1 MSMVTVNPGAR
12 PGDRIAVPQIQ
23 LQPPPVT
30 PQPSSGGG
38 MAGGGQLMMI
48 PMMLGMGAMSFSSMA
63 SRGGP
68 MLILFGVLF
77 GAVVVGV
84 LVLTTSRGSM
94 ARKAQINVERRNY
107 LRHLQQVRGQVHRI
121 ADDQRRGLLRLHPDP
136 GTTTALAQRS
146 RLWERGRAAPAFGD
160 VRLAT
165 GPQRIACHLQ
175 IPETAPLEDLDPL
188 SASALRR
195 LLRSNAV
202 LADLPVALSLRTVPR
217 VVAGGDRGAAEAL
230 VRALL
235 AQLVTFHSPQD
246 VRLGL
251 CVAPDRAAK
260 WAWTAWLPH
269 LLHPTGLDAGG
280 PVRQYAA
287 DLATLEALLGDQL
300 GTRSRYAA
308 DQPASLDQP
317 HVVVLVDGGD
327 TTVTSQLNEEAGLS
341 GVTVISLGDT
351 GRPGPNG
358 LRLVVEP
365 ERLGISTRDGVA
377 LVGRPDRLGTTA
389 AATLARSLTRL
400 HTTRRRADRPDRAA
414 PLTGDIGLP
423 DLLGLG
429 DLDDVDFE
437 QTQCGRPAHQRLR
450 IPFGVDAD
458 GIPIELDL
466 KESAEGGMGPHGL
479 VIGATGS
486 GKSELLRTLVLG
498 LAATHPS
505 KTLNFVLVDFK
516 GGATFAGLGA
526 LPHTAAVIT
535 NLADDSTL
543 VTRMRDAL
551 SGELVRRQEVLRDA
565 GNYASVRDYERARL
579 AGADLPAMPS
589 LMVIIDEFSELLSA
603 EPEFIDLFVMIGR
616 LGRSLGVHLMLAS
629 QRLDEGRLRGLD
641 SHLSYRI
648 GLRTFSAGES
658 RAVLGVTDAATL
670 PPVPGS
676 GYLRVD
682 TETLLRFKAA
692 YVSAPAPT
700 SGRAGGG
707 PGAGRPGGTPAGPT
721 RHLRTTA
728 DSTRVRPFSLAA
740 QPFPA
745 PPPAGP
751 GTTGPAVTTPAA
763 GSAGRAPGAPDP
775 MAPTVT
781 DVMVRMLQGRGV
793 PAHAVWLPPLDAAPA
808 LSRLLPPLATT
819 ADRGLCPA
827 GWSGNGR
834 LEVPIA
840 VIDRP
845 YQQRQ
850 DLLWVRLAEAAGH
863 LAVVGGPRSGKS
875 TVLRT
880 LVMSLALTHTPREVQ
895 VYGLDLGGGTL
906 AALAGLPHVGG
917 VASRLQPDRCS
928 RLVAEVASVLDSR
941 EQLFLDEGIDSMET
955 FRRRRAD
962 GERLGDRDLGDVFL
976 VIDGWLT
983 LREDFPDLYDQV
995 VTLVARGLTYG
1006 VHVVMTAQRWMEIR
1020 AQVKDI
1026 VGTRIELRLGDPMD
1040 SDLGRRS
1047 AAEVPEGAPGRGM
1060 NVEKLHLLT
1069 ALPRIDDAVGP
1080 DGLTDAVGQAVR
1092 AVADAWDGAAA
1103 AGVRM
1108 LPVEVTEAEL
1118 TDALSAA
1125 GTQVSA
1131 LRLPIGVAE
1140 RDLGPLCLDLA
1151 TEPHLT
1157 VFGDVGSGKTGLL
1170 RSLSARLTALA
1181 SPEQARLVVIDYR
1194 RTLLGEVSAPHLAGY
1209 AGSAKAAAD
1218 VVARCR
1224 VGLSDRIPGPD
1235 ITPAQLRARSWW
1247 TGPELF
1253 ILVDDYDL
1261 VSTGRENPL
1270 TPLLEFIPQ
1279 ARDLGLHLILTRRS
1293 AGAGR
1298 ASYDAVLQQLADSGG
1313 AGLLL
1318 SGSKDEGP
1326 VFGGLKMTTRGPG
1339 RGTLVRRSDRP
1350 GLVQVAWTPPA
1361 A

>member
-1 MSMVTVNPGAR
+1 
-12 PGDRIAVPQIQ
+12 
-23 LQPPPVT
+23 
-30 PQPSSGGG
+30 
-38 MAGGGQLMMI
+38 MMI

-77 GAVVVGV
+77 GAVIVGM
-84 LVLTTSRGSM
+84 LVLATARDPM
-94 ARKAQINVERRNY
+94 ARKAQINVERRDY
-107 LRHLQQVRGQVHRI
+107 LRHLQQVRGQVHQI
-121 ADDQRRGLLRLHPDP
+121 ADNQRDGLLRLHPDP
-136 GTTTALAQRS
+136 RTTTALAQGP
-146 RLWERGRAAPAFGD
+146 RLWERGRANPNFGN

-165 GPQRIACHLQ
+165 GPQRVACTLQ
-175 IPETAPLEDLDPL
+175 VPETAPLEDLDPL

-195 LLRSNAV
+195 LLRSTSV

-217 VVAGGDRGAAEAL
+217 VVLSGDRGAAEAL
-230 VRALL
+230 ARAVI
-235 AQLVTFHSPQD
+235 AQLVTFQSPQD

-260 WAWTAWLPH
+260 WAWMAWLPH
-269 LLHPTGLDAGG
+269 LLHPTELDAGG
-280 PVRQYAA
+280 PVRQCAA
-287 DLATLEALLGDQL
+287 DLATLEGQLDDQL
-300 GTRSRYAA
+300 GTRSRHSPGA
-308 DQPASLDQP
+308 PPPVDQP
-317 HVVVLVDGGD
+317 HMVVLVDGGD
-327 TTVTSQLNEEAGLS
+327 TTVTSRLNEESGLS

-351 GRPGPNG
+351 ARAGPNG
-358 LRLVVEP
+358 VQFVVEP
-365 ERLGISTRDGVA
+365 DRLGIATRDGVA

-389 AATLARSLTRL
+389 TTTLARSLTRL
-400 HTTRRRADRPDRAA
+400 HTTRRRADKPDRTA

-423 DLLGLG
+423 DLLGFG

-437 QTQCGRPAHQRLR
+437 RTQQGRPAHQRLR
-450 IPFGVDAD
+450 IPFGVDGD
-458 GIPIELDL
+458 GLPIELDF

-498 LAATHPS
+498 LAATHS
-505 KTLNFVLVDFK
+505 SQTLNFVLVDFK
-516 GGATFAGLGA
+516 GGATFAGLGT

-565 GNYASVRDYERARL
+565 GNYASARDYERARL
-579 AGADLPAMPS
+579 AGSDLPPMPS

-603 EPEFIDLFVMIGR
+603 QPEFIDLFVMIGR

-682 TETLLRFKAA
+682 TQTLLRFKAA
-692 YVSAPAPT
+692 YVSAPVVSRTTTARPAAA
-700 SGRAGGG
+700 R
-707 PGAGRPGGTPAGPT
+707 PGRPVSES
-721 RHLRTTA
+721 L
-728 DSTRVRPFSLAA
+728 RVRPFSLAA
-740 QPFPA
+740 QPFLA
-745 PPPAGP
+745 PPPEPVVTEPDRAA
-751 GTTGPAVTTPAA
+751 PAV
-763 GSAGRAPGAPDP
+763 PDA

-781 DVMVRMLQGRGV
+781 DVMVRMLEGRGA

-808 LSRLLPPLATT
+808 LSRLLPPLAAT

-827 GWSGNGR
+827 GWSGNGQ
-834 LEVPIA
+834 LSVPIA

-863 LAVVGGPRSGKS
+863 MAVVGGPRSGKS

-895 VYGLDLGGGTL
+895 IYGLDLGGGTL
-906 AALAGLPHVGG
+906 AALSGLPHVGG
-917 VASRLQPDRCS
+917 VAGRLQPERCS

-941 EQLFLDEGIDSMET
+941 EQLFLDEGIDSMES

-983 LREDFPDLYDQV
+983 LRDDFPDLYDRV

-1006 VHVVMTAQRWMEIR
+1006 IHVVMTAQRWMEIR

-1047 AAEVPEGAPGRGM
+1047 AAEVPEGTPGRGM

-1069 ALPRIDDAVGP
+1069 ALPRIDDEVGADGLAEAVGH
-1080 DGLTDAVGQAVR
+1080 AVQAV
-1092 AVADAWDGAAA
+1092 AAA
-1103 AGVRM
+1103 WSGPPAAAVRM
-1108 LPVEVTEAEL
+1108 LPTQVTEAEL
-1118 TDALSAA
+1118 TEAVAAA
-1125 GTQVSA
+1125 GVQASA
-1131 LRLPIGVAE
+1131 LRLPIGIAE

-1151 TEPHLT
+1151 VEPHLV

-1170 RSLSARLTALA
+1170 RSLAARLTTTA
-1181 SPEQARLVVIDYR
+1181 SPDQARLVVIDYR
-1194 RTLLGEVSAPHLAGY
+1194 RSLLGEISEQHLAGY
-1209 AGSAKAAAD
+1209 AGSAKATAD

-1224 VGLSDRIPGPD
+1224 VGLNDRIPGPD
-1235 ITPAQLRARSWW
+1235 VTPAQLRARSWW
-1247 TGPELF
+1247 SGPELF
-1253 ILVDDYDL
+1253 VLVDDYDL

-1270 TPLLEFIPQ
+1270 TPLLEFVPQ
-1279 ARDLGLHLILTRRS
+1279 ARDLGLHLIVTRRS

-1298 ASYDAVLQQLADSGG
+1298 ASYDGLLQQMADSGG

-1318 SGSKDEGP
+1318 SGNKDEGP
-1326 VFGGLKMTTRGPG
+1326 VFGGMKMSPRNPG
-1339 RGTLVRRSDRP
+1339 RGVLLRRSDRP
-1350 GLVQVAWTPPA
+1350 GLVQVAWAPTTV
-1361 A
+1361 